1 VRSNKFER
9 QTGFGLIEVLVASA
23 LMAVGLVVLLGSL
36 SSLLLGARVAER
48 RTVEM
53 RLARNQI
60 EGLIALKTVSCPVPT
75 ATQSVDHVTYSIETT
90 CPPVP
95 SGAGYIELKVTVHP
109 LQDPSGQMLVI
120 DRVQR

>member
-1 VRSNKFER
+1 M
-9 QTGFGLIEVLVASA
+9 GLVEVLVASA
-23 LMAVGLVVLLGSL
+23 LMAVALVVLLGSL

-60 EGLIALKTVSCPVPT
+60 ERLMAPQTISCPVPT
-75 ATQSVDHVTYSIETT
+75 VTQSVDHVTYSIETT

-95 SGAGYIELKVTVHP
+95 SSAGYIELKVTVHP
-109 LQDPSGQMLVI
+109 LQDPSSQTLVI
-120 DRVQR
+120 DRVQQ

>member
-1 VRSNKFER
+1 
-9 QTGFGLIEVLVASA
+9 VASA
-23 LMAVGLVVLLGSL
+23 LMAVALVVLLGSL

-60 EGLIALKTVSCPVPT
+60 ELLMAKSVRCPVPIV
-75 ATQSVDHVTYSIETT
+75 TQSVDHVTYSIETT
-90 CPPVP
+90 CPTVP

-109 LQDPSGQMLVI
+109 LQDPSSQTLVI
-120 DRVQR
+120 DQVQP